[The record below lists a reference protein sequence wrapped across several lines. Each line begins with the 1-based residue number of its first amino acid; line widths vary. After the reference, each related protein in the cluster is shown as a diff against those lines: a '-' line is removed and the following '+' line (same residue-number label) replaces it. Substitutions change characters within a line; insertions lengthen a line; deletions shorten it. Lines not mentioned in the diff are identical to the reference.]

1 MINILS
7 IELNKLTRIDEN
19 INESFIENIFA
30 QIPMIGKKHEKYY
43 IINNNLTLHNADNSL
58 FITKFNVF
66 LQMSVMKG
74 YKLIQLLK

>member
-1 MINILS
+1 
-7 IELNKLTRIDEN
+7 
-19 INESFIENIFA
+19 
-30 QIPMIGKKHEKYY
+30 MIGKKHEKYY